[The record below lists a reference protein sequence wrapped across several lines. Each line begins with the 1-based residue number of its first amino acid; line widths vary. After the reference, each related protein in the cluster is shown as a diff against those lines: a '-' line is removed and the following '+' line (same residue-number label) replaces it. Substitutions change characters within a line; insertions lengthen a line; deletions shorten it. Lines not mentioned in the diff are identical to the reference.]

1 MCLFDAL
8 VEFPLIPVLPADH
21 RTKQHMRRMDDSVL
35 STPVAVALPGIP
47 KPEKGL
53 VQWALG
59 DGKAGR

>member
-1 MCLFDAL
+1 
-8 VEFPLIPVLPADH
+8 
-21 RTKQHMRRMDDSVL
+21 MRRMDDSVL